1 MTDTSFMPFPKGDPP
16 RATGDAEVAYRRGFT
31 QGAAEILHIIKSG
44 HGEDI
49 GKIEEYVEE
58 QLRAWR
64 DDTSTAAFPPDFDFR
79 NRRRF

>member
-1 MTDTSFMPFPKGDPP
+1 MSDTLFMPFPKGDPP

-44 HGEDI
+44 HGDDI
-49 GKIEEYVEE
+49 DRIEEYVEE

-64 DDTSTAAFPPDFDFR
+64 ENTSTDAFPPDFDFSKSKK
-79 NRRRF
+79 